1 MRIQSPVAACDPAGG
16 DRGTVRGVSKG
27 PFGLAENTFLW
38 AEVRHWGWV
47 GCFGVGQIGSSRR
60 LAVLGWVRDR

>member
-38 AEVRHWGWV
+38 QRYVIGGCV